1 MSSELKDT
9 LKKRLD
15 ENYTAFIESL
25 QGKTVSEL
33 IAMAPEITAAQQLHE
48 ELLDA
53 CDEDDAA
60 FLLQFDDPL
69 EVVRGYWE
77 SEITGYD
84 HSGEMSHML
93 WDIRDRELYL
103 QKQRAQPAEGMGG
116 IVQNEG
122 LSERREDTVKD
133 GHENGTVKQIAADNL
148 RRMDGQEGLV
158 LQGCGGPPQEWV
170 DGINNLL
177 TEAGIL
183 LDGSTFKTKAV
194 SSFQH
199 DGVTCLL
206 FPFEDV
212 KLDMGR
218 LAMWRLQT
226 HGQFGGTWL
235 SDYVPNRLG
244 GFEKE
249 QAPQKP
255 KMELLGRDG
264 NIFSLMG
271 DASQLLQRAGMAEQN
286 KEMIE
291 RVTSCG
297 DYYKALNI
305 ISEYVETELSP
316 PAIPQ
321 KSTKKKARNTH
332 ER

>member
-1 MSSELKDT
+1 MSSERKDT

-25 QGKTVSEL
+25 QEKTVSEL

-53 CDEDDAA
+53 CDEEDVE
-60 FLLQFDDPL
+60 FLLRFDDPL

-84 HSGEMSHML
+84 HSGEMGHML
-93 WDIRDRELYL
+93 WEIRDRELYKKEQL
-103 QKQRAQPAEGMGG
+103 AQAPEDVGGAVQAE
-116 IVQNEG
+116 N
-122 LSERREDTVKD
+122 LTER
-133 GHENGTVKQIAADNL
+133 ENPMSDVKQINAEDL
-148 RRMDGQEGLV
+148 RHMEGEEGLV
-158 LQGCGGPPQEWV
+158 LQGCGGDPQEWV

-305 ISEYVETELSP
+305 ISEYVETELSS

-321 KSTKKKARNTH
+321 KSTKKEARNTH

>member
-1 MSSELKDT
+1 MSSERKDT

-25 QGKTVSEL
+25 QEKTVSEL

-53 CDEDDAA
+53 CDEEDVE
-60 FLLQFDDPL
+60 FLLRFDDPL

-84 HSGEMSHML
+84 HSGEMGHML
-93 WDIRDRELYL
+93 WEIRDRELYEKEQL
-103 QKQRAQPAEGMGG
+103 AQTPEDVGG
-116 IVQNEG
+116 AVQ
-122 LSERREDTVKD
+122 SENLTERKNPMSD
-133 GHENGTVKQIAADNL
+133 VKQINAEDL
-148 RRMDGQEGLV
+148 RHMEGEEGLV
-158 LQGCGGPPQEWV
+158 LQGCGGDPQEWV

-305 ISEYVETELSP
+305 ISEYVETELSS

-321 KSTKKKARNTH
+321 KSTKKEARNTH